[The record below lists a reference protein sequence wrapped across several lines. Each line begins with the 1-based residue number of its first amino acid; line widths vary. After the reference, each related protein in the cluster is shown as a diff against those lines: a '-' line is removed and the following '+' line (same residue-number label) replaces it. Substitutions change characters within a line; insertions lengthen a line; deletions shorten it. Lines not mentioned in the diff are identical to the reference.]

1 MNLSSALQALH
12 TAIDDERDALIAFD
26 GERIR
31 STGEGKLAALDAV
44 AEALSAFGHDTE
56 TEARLRDLYDR
67 HQANANLLIRRRQ
80 ETSWLL
86 QALGAV
92 APESAYN
99 ARGGRGDAPLNR
111 HLAEA

>member
-1 MNLSSALQALH
+1 VNLNDALDALR
-12 TAIDDERDALIAFD
+12 TAVDEERDALIAFD

-31 STGEGKLAALDAV
+31 STGETKLAALDSV
-44 AEALSAFGHDTE
+44 GEALRHGGHSSD

-67 HQANANLLIRRRQ
+67 HQANANLLLRRRQ

-99 ARGGRGDAPLNR
+99 ARGGRGDSPLNR